1 MFPRILLYAAL
12 IYPPLLKD
20 LLLPVIIMGSLLYG
34 AAAWI
39 WWQHAGSGNVTQPKG
54 QNPLELR
61 AALLFGLL
69 LVVILLL
76 GEWMKNLMGDAGI
89 YLLAAVSGLTDVDA
103 ITLSLTRMARDDL
116 TATTAVL
123 AIIIAAMV
131 NNLFKA
137 SLALSIGNRRIGLR
151 VLIPMLLS
159 LSAGLAVVLLRM

>member
-1 MFPRILLYAAL
+1 
-12 IYPPLLKD
+12 
-20 LLLPVIIMGSLLYG
+20 
-34 AAAWI
+34 
-39 WWQHAGSGNVTQPKG
+39 
-54 QNPLELR
+54 
-61 AALLFGLL
+61 
-69 LVVILLL
+69 
-76 GEWMKNLMGDAGI
+76 
-89 YLLAAVSGLTDVDA
+89 LLAAVSGLTDVDA